1 MAAPVIQFKRGSFA
15 NLPGLKAGEP
25 GFTTDRYDF
34 YIGLDG
40 SAGENKFYGSHRY
53 WSREDG
59 STALEF
65 KLVDKDGNNSIN
77 LKSPDSL
84 VGVTTYTLPATPV
97 NGQVLITDGDGN
109 LSWTNDIAAGITTF
123 IVNNINISGIATVG
137 NLFVTGVST
146 FVGDAE
152 FQRRHH
158 WPWFGHCCFLL
169 WRRFWFNQRLWRDGR
184 QRPLGQTPSS

>member
-152 FQRRHH
+152 FR
-158 WPWFGHCCFLL
+158 GDITVGACGSVTAASTSMEMVLV
-169 WRRFWFNQRLWRDGR
+169 
-184 QRPLGQTPSS
+184 